1 MDEDASS
8 SKHWTTYRH
17 MPPHAV
23 FSSKALHVTS
33 STEVTCVTEDSGSRT
48 FRCPLRS
55 EGSPSTISSSYTKLL
70 SLSADPLPEGD
81 EHRLKETVPSGL
93 EGSLPGHVL
102 S

>member
-8 SKHWTTYRH
+8 SKHWTTHRH
-17 MPPHAV
+17 MPSHAI
-23 FSSKALHVTS
+23 FSSKTLHVTS
-33 STEVTCVTEDSGSRT
+33 STEVTCLIEDSGSRRT

-55 EGSPSTISSSYTKLL
+55 EESPSTISSSYNKL
-70 SLSADPLPEGD
+70 SLADPLPEGD
-81 EHRLKETVPSGL
+81 EHTLKETVSSGL